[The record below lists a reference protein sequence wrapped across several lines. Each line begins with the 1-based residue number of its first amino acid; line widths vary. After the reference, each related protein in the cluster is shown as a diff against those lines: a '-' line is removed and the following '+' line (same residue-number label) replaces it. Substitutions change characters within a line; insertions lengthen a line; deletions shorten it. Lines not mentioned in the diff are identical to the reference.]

1 MRIVEVPIDFTERPE
16 GSFSKLSTF
25 RDGAKVLLCIFNMY
39 RHYRPLAFFSWA
51 ALLLALFAIAVGVPV
66 VIEYVRFHFVYKVPS
81 AVLASGLFGISVMVF
96 LCGVILDTISHNERA
111 AFERQLKNR
120 NT

>member
-1 MRIVEVPIDFTERPE
+1 
-16 GSFSKLSTF
+16 
-25 RDGAKVLLCIFNMY
+25 
-39 RHYRPLAFFSWA
+39 
-51 ALLLALFAIAVGVPV
+51 
-66 VIEYVRFHFVYKVPS
+66 
-81 AVLASGLFGISVMVF
+81 MVF